1 MNCSC
6 CGRELEV
13 DAEYCTRCGT
23 SIPESARKQMAEEKR
38 IAEKK
43 KEEEKKRAERERQ
56 KEEKKQK
63 KLKKKA
69 SDAEQKKAASPV
81 FSCALVIAVFVGVGF
96 IAFNILGKDSTDK
109 QEEKKTHEIVENM
122 NDGVAEVEHST
133 EEDEFSEIQSDEA
146 SENETEEIQYQH
158 TYELIKEDISWQEA
172 VNMCEQIYGGH
183 LVTITSE
190 EEYNEICSLIDDSGL
205 TYIWIGG
212 YMDEDSNS
220 ACWITGEDWSF
231 ANWYPDEPSWE
242 DVDGTKEYCLC
253 LWNVKYNGEEI
264 GWTFNDQRND
274 LVGSIPS
281 LSGKVGYICEYE
293 TEVTQ

>member
-6 CGRELEV
+6 CGRKLEE

-23 SIPESARKQMAEEKR
+23 PISESEKKQMAEEKR

-43 KEEEKKRAERERQ
+43 KQEEKKRAEKQ
-56 KEEKKQK
+56 KQEEEKK
-63 KLKKKA
+63 
-69 SDAEQKKAASPV
+69 KAAPV
-81 FSCALVIAVFVGVGF
+81 FSRVLVIAIFVGAGF
-96 IAFNILGKDSTDK
+96 IAFNILGKDSTDN
-109 QEEKKTHEIVENM
+109 QEGEKPREIMENIP
-122 NDGVAEVEHST
+122 DEAVGTESAA
-133 EEDEFSEIQSDEA
+133 EEDEFLEIQSDEA
-146 SENETEEIQYQH
+146 AENETEEIQYQH
-158 TYELIKEDISWQEA
+158 AYELITEDISWQEA

-190 EEYNEICSLIDDSGL
+190 EEYNEICSIIDDSGL

-220 ACWITGEDWSF
+220 ACWITGENWSF
-231 ANWYPDEPSWE
+231 ANWYPNEPSWE

-293 TEVTQ
+293 TEVTE